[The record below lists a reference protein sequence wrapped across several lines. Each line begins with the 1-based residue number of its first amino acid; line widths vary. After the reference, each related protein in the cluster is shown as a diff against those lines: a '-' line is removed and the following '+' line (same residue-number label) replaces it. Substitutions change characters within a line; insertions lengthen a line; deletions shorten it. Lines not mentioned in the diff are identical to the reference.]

1 LNGMNWVHKQTHT
14 GLRHYL
20 RAEYGNYILR
30 TIRHDLAQRIVY
42 QSHFTEGWW
51 QRECG
56 SIQAPGTVIYN
67 GVDLSQYSPNGAGS
81 RPTDRYRMLLVEGHL
96 GGGYEQGLF
105 TAVKAAELLNQR
117 MDKPVELMVVGEA
130 STALQQQA
138 HSDQIEILW
147 RGVVKRGDIPEIDR
161 SAHFL
166 FAADVNAACSNSVIE
181 ALACGLPVVGYD
193 TGALPELLANG
204 AGCVAGYGTDPW
216 KLEKPDL
223 FALVDAAQA
232 VLQDLEGYRLAARR
246 QAELNFD
253 IHTIASRYRQV
264 LLGD

>member
-1 LNGMNWVHKQTHT
+1 MNWVHKQTYT
-14 GLRHYL
+14 GIRHYL

-42 QSHFTEGWW
+42 QSLFTEGWW
-51 QRECG
+51 QRVYG
-56 SIQAPGTVIYN
+56 TVNAPTKVIYN
-67 GVDLSQYSPNGAGS
+67 GVDLSEYSPLGAGS

-96 GGGYEQGLF
+96 GGGYEQGLL

-117 MDKPVELMVVGEA
+117 MDRPVELMVVGEA
-130 STALQQQA
+130 SVALQQQA
-138 HSDQIEILW
+138 HSEQINILW
-147 RGVVKRGDIPEIDR
+147 RGVVKRSDIPEIDR

-166 FAADVNAACSNSVIE
+166 FSADVNAACSNSVIE

-204 AGCVAGYGTDPW
+204 AGCIAAYGGDPW
-216 KLEKPDL
+216 KLEKPNL
-223 FALVDAAQA
+223 FALVDAAQT
-232 VLQDLEGYRLAARR
+232 VLKNIDSYRLAARK

-253 IHTIASRYRQV
+253 IHTIASSYRQV
-264 LLGD
+264 LLGE